1 MDGPLLALTWR
12 TPRDGFAPPHGG
24 DFAVHADGAAVA
36 VTGATLVGRRALL
49 TLGAP
54 ALAGQSVSVD
64 YLGSAMHPLADA
76 AGAPV
81 PAWTDLAAE
90 NLTGEPPDA
99 AWAAVLA
106 LAAAVRSDAP
116 GLRALFNP
124 GTDPASLSLAGAG
137 LTDAHLAALWSPGGP
152 RLDPPDAPE
161 VGPRRPA
168 RSLAADPPALAPQLV
183 SHDRVSDRR
192 TCYSLFVS
200 PMRCVQPD
208 APV

>member
-36 VTGATLVGRRALL
+36 VTGA